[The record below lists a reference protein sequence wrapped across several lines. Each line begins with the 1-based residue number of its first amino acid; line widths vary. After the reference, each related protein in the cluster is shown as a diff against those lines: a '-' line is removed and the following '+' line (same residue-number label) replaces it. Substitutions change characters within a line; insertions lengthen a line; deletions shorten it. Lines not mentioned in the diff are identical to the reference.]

1 MKSSSKSNQFL
12 DQLEFCN
19 ESKIPYFKKQPEP
32 LFGSNSRLT
41 DYKSEELH
49 IVAHGSL
56 MFFYMRFNCGY
67 NKKVSYLY
75 LYVKQTTNQSNDV
88 HMSKVQADTDVKLFT
103 INLPPKYS
111 C

>member
-67 NKKVSYLY
+67 NKKVSYL
-75 LYVKQTTNQSNDV
+75 
-88 HMSKVQADTDVKLFT
+88 
-103 INLPPKYS
+103 
-111 C
+111 